1 MKHQL
6 TDLLM
11 IASDQINAF
20 GAKAINAVGAV
31 SIGAGTAIVAV
42 GNDALKAAAPDTWLS
57 PDYVMAASIFG
68 SVCFG
73 LKHLYD
79 FINSIIDRYKASKS
93 SKSLTSKN

>member
-6 TDLLM
+6 TELLM
-11 IASDQINAF
+11 MASDQLNAF
-20 GAKAINAVGAV
+20 GAKAINAIGAV

-42 GNDALKAAAPDTWLS
+42 GNDAIKAAAPETWLS

-79 FINSIIDRYKASKS
+79 FINSIIDRYKAAKTA
-93 SKSLTSKN
+93 KSLTHKN

>member
-1 MKHQL
+1 M
-6 TDLLM
+6 T
-11 IASDQINAF
+11 ASDQLSTF

-42 GNDALKAAAPDTWLS
+42 GDSAIKAASPEAWIS
-57 PDYVMAASIFG
+57 PDLVMAASIFG

-79 FINSIIDRYKASKS
+79 FINAIIDRRKS
-93 SKSLTSKN
+93 AKTLTHKN